1 MPVRIFIW
9 KAWNEKQVD
18 NFKESIQCVMLLE
31 QKFKKL
37 FTDKKWYEFT
47 IILENYT
54 RNIFGSTI
62 T

>member
-37 FTDKKWYEFT
+37 FTNKKWYEFT
-47 IILENYT
+47 IILENNT
-54 RNIFGSTI
+54 RNIFWLNN
-62 T
+62 

>member
-47 IILENYT
+47 IILENNT
-54 RNIFGSTI
+54 RNIFWLNN
-62 T
+62 